1 LERVSRLVRIKFKK
15 KIFSPETLT
24 RKTPIRAIEE
34 SPEGITIDFDGTPS
48 ANELKEIKE
57 YIMRVKGYVE
67 DGIVIK
73 TEEKDLSVLHPYSDI
88 NESEDKKQ

>member
-1 LERVSRLVRIKFKK
+1 
-15 KIFSPETLT
+15 
-24 RKTPIRAIEE
+24 
-34 SPEGITIDFDGTPS
+34 
-48 ANELKEIKE
+48 
-57 YIMRVKGYVE
+57 MRVKGYVE

>member
-1 LERVSRLVRIKFKK
+1 VL
-15 KIFSPETLT
+15 
-24 RKTPIRAIEE
+24 
-34 SPEGITIDFDGTPS
+34 
-48 ANELKEIKE
+48 
-57 YIMRVKGYVE
+57 VKGYVE